1 MACVGGSWLCPAELV
16 RAGDWDAITALARA
30 PRRCVRPPRYGPK
43 PPHPCP
49 ITTVSPHDPTKFT
62 KILSTLGP
70 ASAKPATIRA
80 LVEAGADVFR
90 LNFSHGSHEQ
100 HREVHAMIRAVEAEL
115 GRPIGI
121 LMDLQGPKLRLGTF
135 AEGKVSLPAGH
146 RIRFDL
152 DRTPGDATRVAI
164 PHPEIIGAVSAG
176 HELLIDDGKMRLTVV
191 ASGEGW
197 VEAQTQTAGVLSDRK
212 G

>member
-1 MACVGGSWLCPAELV
+1 M
-16 RAGDWDAITALARA
+16 T
-30 PRRCVRPPRYGPK
+30 PP
-43 PPHPCP
+43 
-49 ITTVSPHDPTKFT
+49 SFT

-164 PHPEIIGAVSAG
+164 PIRRSSARSRPA
-176 HELLIDDGKMRLTVV
+176 MNC
-191 ASGEGW
+191 
-197 VEAQTQTAGVLSDRK
+197 
-212 G
+212 